1 MPKGGKK
8 GEVKGGGKGKGRKGE
23 GGGGAAPPRGRPEG
37 GGQGSQG
44 AAGVGKGV
52 ASQGTSGL
60 TAAPFPAGFSAPM
73 QRGPDAGPLNPGMLT
88 QATITAAM
96 AAGLGGVGGLAGV
109 PGLYNASNAM
119 AFPSM
124 GLDALG
130 AAHSA
135 GLGQGQAQGFPGF
148 SAQLGAHFQTGG
160 HAPSPSAW
168 AGAHAPGLGQPLS
181 WPPLAPGSLVLP
193 KVDSVNRDI
202 KGSPHMPRGGEA
214 EEAQLGGARSVMG
227 YDTPGVP
234 GMPSGQGLDNATAF
248 ALGRPQG
255 AMVRPDQWLS
265 APAWAQQSAFGLA
278 RPAVGVPG
286 LPHEAT
292 LSRLGANLIGTG
304 AALGANL
311 GGHLERAAAGGLDS
325 GLEAGAG
332 GIRDLASRALEAS
345 GLPPMVGGV
354 TGLEEPDVD
363 LLEPN
368 QAEFEAALL
377 VDSPNLQE
385 NSAQHFISPNRF
397 ADILFF
403 REGAQPAFGEEKQ
416 KRDVAGID
424 ATGLGSARHVMRV
437 SDRQALC
444 LCSLSPSL
452 MFPSVNREMQTVTWT
467 YKELNVPAC
476 QEVRN
481 TAVVKKQLENYK
493 YTGFCPN
500 HVSGLGIG
508 SEEVFIKTKGHSVRG
523 LNLGRIVNDKRP
535 RHMLCIQVGSR
546 MAFLKWCTQ
555 CHNWQNFKKFIVE
568 VDVDPKGEESGST
581 VEGSAAQKLLKVH
594 TFCTV
599 CHARQVQ
606 SREKRRLERKKRKAE
621 RDAQVE
627 QEHLKTAQQP
637 FKAWTAQD
645 FMPPVYFTQQQN
657 IAPSFM

>member
-1 MPKGGKK
+1 
-8 GEVKGGGKGKGRKGE
+8 
-23 GGGGAAPPRGRPEG
+23 
-37 GGQGSQG
+37 
-44 AAGVGKGV
+44 
-52 ASQGTSGL
+52 
-60 TAAPFPAGFSAPM
+60 M
-73 QRGPDAGPLNPGMLT
+73 QRGSDAGPLNPGMLT

-109 PGLYNASNAM
+109 PGIYSASHAM
-119 AFPSM
+119 AFPGM

-130 AAHSA
+130 AAQSA
-135 GLGQGQAQGFPGF
+135 GLNAQGQAQGFPGF
-148 SAQLGAHFQTGG
+148 SAQLGAHFQAGG
-160 HAPSPSAW
+160 PAPSPSAW
-168 AGAHAPGLGQPLS
+168 TGAHAPGLGQPLS

-193 KVDSVNRDI
+193 KVETVDRDI
-202 KGSPHMPRGGEA
+202 KGSSHIPPGDEA

-227 YDTPGVP
+227 YGTPGVP
-234 GMPSGQGLDNATAF
+234 GMPSNQGLDSATAF
-248 ALGRPQG
+248 ALGRTQ
-255 AMVRPDQWLS
+255 AMVRPDQWLP

-286 LPHEAT
+286 LPHDAT
-292 LSRLGANLIGTG
+292 FSRLGANLIGTG
-304 AALGANL
+304 GTLGANL
-311 GGHLERAAAGGLDS
+311 GGHLERAVASALDS

-332 GIRDLASRALEAS
+332 GIRDLASRALEAN
-345 GLPPMVGGV
+345 GLPMVGGV
-354 TGLEEPDVD
+354 TGLDEPDVD

-368 QAEFEAALL
+368 QADFEAALL
-377 VDSPNLQE
+377 VDSPKQPE

-416 KRDVAGID
+416 KRDVASID
-424 ATGLGSARHVMRV
+424 TTMSARHVMRV

-444 LCSLSPSL
+444 LCSLNPSL
-452 MFPSVNREMQTVTWT
+452 MFPEVNRETQTVNWT

-481 TAVVKKQLENYK
+481 TALVKKQLENYK

-500 HVSGLGIG
+500 HVSGLGMG
-508 SEEVFIKTKGHSVRG
+508 SEEVFIQTKGHSVRG

-568 VDVDPKGEESGST
+568 VDVDLKGEESGST
-581 VEGSAAQKLLKVH
+581 VEGSATRKLLKVH

-621 RDAQVE
+621 RDAQIE

-645 FMPPVYFTQQQN
+645 FMPPVYFTQPQN
-657 IAPSFM
+657 LAPSFM